1 MKNSLR
7 VALMCLGLLSAFAHA
22 ETGVAKL
29 YVGAGFTDGSVEVS
43 NNNDRSLGTVS
54 GVLGLQFL
62 DFLGVE
68 LAVGSGS
75 DQTDSILSD
84 PLVTYQAVMLRLGYR
99 WDRTAVY
106 LLAGQARLDVD
117 SDLNNT
123 DAGNAFGFGI
133 NLFGNDTT
141 ALNFN
146 YLDIDD
152 GAFSTA
158 TIGFQYFFGGFR

>member
-1 MKNSLR
+1 MKNLVSVVLI
-7 VALMCLGLLSAFAHA
+7 CLGFLATSAHA
-22 ETGVAKL
+22 NTPVAKL

-43 NNNDRSLGTVS
+43 NNDDRSLGTLS
-54 GVLGLQFL
+54 GVVGLQFS

-68 LAVGSGS
+68 LSAGAGS
-75 DQTDSILSD
+75 DQSDSILSD
-84 PLVTYQAVMLRLGYR
+84 PLVNYQAVMLRVGYR

-117 SDLNNT
+117 SDLNIT

-133 NLFGNDTT
+133 NLFGNETT

-146 YLDIDD
+146 FLDIDD

-158 TIGFQYFFGGFR
+158 TIGFTYFFGGFR

>member
-1 MKNSLR
+1 MKNLVSVVLI
-7 VALMCLGLLSAFAHA
+7 CLGLLTTSVQAD
-22 ETGVAKL
+22 TGAAKL

-43 NNNDRSLGTVS
+43 NNSDRSLGTVS
-54 GVLGLQFL
+54 GSVGLQFL

-68 LAVGSGS
+68 LSVGAGS
-75 DQTDSILSD
+75 DDTDSILGD
-84 PLVTYQAVMLRLGYR
+84 PLVTYQAVMLRVGYR

-117 SDLNNT
+117 SDLNNS

-133 NLFGNDTT
+133 NLFGNETT